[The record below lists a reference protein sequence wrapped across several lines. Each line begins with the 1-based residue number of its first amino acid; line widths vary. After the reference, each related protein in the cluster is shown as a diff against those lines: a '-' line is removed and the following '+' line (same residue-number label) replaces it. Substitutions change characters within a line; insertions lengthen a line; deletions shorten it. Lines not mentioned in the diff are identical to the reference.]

1 MGTQLLPVKLENDE
15 LLIRGHEL
23 ADACTELE
31 DIEMRKKLV
40 MSQFKD
46 EIEEADANVSRLSRI
61 VKDRAEYREVEVK
74 EVRNEERMTMD
85 TYRLD
90 TLECVSY
97 RALQGHERNL
107 TLFPAAVAESE
118 KVG

>member
-23 ADACTELE
+23 ADACADLD
-31 DIEMRKKLV
+31 DIETRKKCA
-40 MSQFKD
+40 MSAFKD
-46 EIEEADANVSRLSRI
+46 EIEAAESNVSRLSRI

-85 TYRLD
+85 TIRLD
-90 TLECVSY
+90 SGETVSY

-107 TLFPAAVAESE
+107 TLFPAAVAETESA
-118 KVG
+118 G